1 MRTRF
6 FATIAAFLLPTTV
19 YAATVDLDVD
29 IVTAAPTYVYD
40 TVEFEVVVSNLSNKR
55 ADDVEL
61 TIALPETNTS
71 PTVHVMGTLGAI
83 ESRCTLVDTS
93 LVCDLDRLR
102 RNRSTTVTFE
112 LALPRAEQMIALMA
126 SVTTSDNDI
135 APGNDSDVEVP
146 ALLDY
151 AVAVSP
157 GDAAHNRHCT
167 GQGLTSFFEC
177 MLFPSS
183 LSTHDIEFLAGGE
196 LTIVG
201 QPGYTGTWSQ
211 PTPET
216 LQFSYETSGNVVAQF
231 EGSGVS
237 SDCFEGIT
245 TFPGSAYVAPYEVCL

>member
-6 FATIAAFLLPTTV
+6 IATIAAFLLPTTV
-19 YAATVDLDVD
+19 YAANVDLEVD
-29 IVTAAPTYVYD
+29 IVTPAPTYVYD
-40 TVEFEVVVSNLSNKR
+40 TGEFEVVVSNLSNKR

-71 PTVHVMGTLGAI
+71 PTVDIMGTLGSI
-83 ESRCTLVDTS
+83 DSRCTVVDTS
-93 LVCDLDRLR
+93 LVCDLGHLR
-102 RNRSTTVTFE
+102 RNRSTTVSFE
-112 LALPRAEQMIALMA
+112 LALPRAEQMLALSA
-126 SVTTSDNDI
+126 SAMTSDNDTV
-135 APGNDSDVEVP
+135 PGNDSDLEVP
-146 ALLDY
+146 SLLDY

-177 MLFPSS
+177 LLFPSS
-183 LSTHDIEFLAGGE
+183 ISTHDIEFLAGGQ

-216 LQFSYETSGNVVAQF
+216 LEFSYETGGNVVAEF
-231 EGSGVS
+231 EGSGVGPS
-237 SDCFEGIT
+237 CFEGVT
-245 TFPGSAYVAPYEVCL
+245 TFPGSAYVAPYEVCI